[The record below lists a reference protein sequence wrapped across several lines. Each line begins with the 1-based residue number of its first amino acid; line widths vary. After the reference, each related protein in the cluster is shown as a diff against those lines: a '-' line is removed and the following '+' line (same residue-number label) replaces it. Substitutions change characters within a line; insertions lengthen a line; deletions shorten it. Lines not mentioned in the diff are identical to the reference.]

1 MNYRLIDFPVYHPVE
16 KYQDAINRAVEIISK
31 EKGVSGIYNFGK
43 IRNPGISDA
52 DILVV
57 FADGQLCNLNLL
69 SELKGNERYY
79 FMHTQLGM
87 PESLLKQVYNY
98 QLHISLDLIY
108 GKPVDFTL
116 PSISQEDKTKL
127 EKQIALEYLVN
138 ACLKNYRISYEGV
151 IKVRGLLLEAYAIR
165 HDLRLLGITSGKLF
179 DLVEE
184 IAEWRQNWFDSTPS
198 NTQIIKWFNE
208 YSTELE
214 AFLRQIFLIESFFLA
229 TGKMVMRFKDTQI
242 TSAETFS
249 IKPLCIPGV
258 VYRSLPLLAQKVIRK
273 KINMYH
279 VKFPV
284 ANADESSLLNKRI
297 KFLRECVAYNQK
309 HLPYFYPFNTV
320 LEILLQ

>member
-1 MNYRLIDFPVYHPVE
+1 MKYSLIDFPVYHPSE
-16 KYQDAINRAVEIISK
+16 KYQEAISRAVEIISK
-31 EKGVSGIYNFGK
+31 EKGVCGIYNFGK

-57 FADGQLCNLNLL
+57 FKDGQRCNLNLL

-87 PESLLKQVYNY
+87 PESLLKQVYNF

-108 GKPVDFTL
+108 GKPVDFIL
-116 PSISQEDKTKL
+116 PSISQEEKANL

-138 ACLKNYRISYEGV
+138 ACLKNYRISYERV
-151 IKVRGLLLEAYAIR
+151 IKLRGLLLEAYAIR
-165 HDLRLLGITSGKLF
+165 HDLRLLGVTSGKLF
-179 DLVEE
+179 DLVEQ
-184 IAEWRQNWFDSTPS
+184 ISDWRQKWFDSIPS
-198 NTQIIKWFNE
+198 NTQIITWFNE
-208 YSTELE
+208 YCTELE
-214 AFLRQIFLIESFFLA
+214 AFLRQMFLTEFFFLPA
-229 TGKMVMRFKDTQI
+229 GKMSVSFKDTKI
-242 TSAETFS
+242 TCADTFS

-258 VYRSLPLLAQKVIRK
+258 VHRSLPLLAQKVIRK

-284 ANADESSLLNKRI
+284 ANAAQSCLLNRRI
-297 KFLRECVAYNQK
+297 EFLRECVAYNHK

-320 LEILLQ
+320 MEILLQ